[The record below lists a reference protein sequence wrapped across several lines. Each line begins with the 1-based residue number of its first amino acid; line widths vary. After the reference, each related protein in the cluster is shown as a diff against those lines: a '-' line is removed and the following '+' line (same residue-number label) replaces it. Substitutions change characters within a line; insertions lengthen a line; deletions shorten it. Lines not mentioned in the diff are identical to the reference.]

1 MAEYEYTPLT
11 KMDTSVDVISGLGNR
26 PNVDNDLDGPA
37 LRAKF
42 DESANEIKNFLNG
55 YTDGDTPV
63 PGLIDELDDKLE
75 ALETTVDGL
84 VAGTVTDDSVYTDAI
99 QDLAVNN
106 DKLSQN
112 AVTSGKILNG
122 AVTEDKIDGKAVT
135 TAKIADGAVD
145 TLQLADTAV
154 THGKLGANA
163 VEAGNI
169 KNGEV
174 TTDKLDDGAVTIA
187 KTTGIQKAHSTI
199 EYVTLTSSGWS
210 SKRQTV
216 SATGVTASNLVLT
229 SPWVDD
235 VDPSSTNNWIRCR
248 DNGVRC
254 IGQGAGTLTF
264 ECETVPGSACWIAVA
279 IFD

>member
-11 KMDTSVDVISGLGNR
+11 PMSTGVGNISALHDR
-26 PNVDNDLDGPA
+26 PNTDDGLRGDQ

-42 DESANEIKNFLNG
+42 DKAGSDIKDFING
-55 YTDGDTPV
+55 S
-63 PGLIDELDDKLE
+63 LIDELDDKLE

-84 VAGTVTDDSVYTDAI
+84 VAGTVTDDSVYTAAI
-99 QDLAVNN
+99 QDLAVTSA
-106 DKLSQN
+106 KISES
-112 AVTSGKILNG
+112 AVTSGKISNA
-122 AVTEDKIDGKAVT
+122 AVTSNKLDSKAVT
-135 TAKIADGAVD
+135 TAKINDGAVD

-154 THGKLGANA
+154 THAKLGANA

-174 TTDKLDDGAVTIA
+174 TTDKLAGGAVTMA

-199 EYVTLTSSGWS
+199 EYVTLTANGWS

-216 SATGVTASNLVLT
+216 SAPGVTANNLVLT

-254 IGQGAGTLTF
+254 IGQGADTLTF
-264 ECETVPGSACWIAVA
+264 ECETVPTFACWIAVA